1 MWYLYLKSNYIIVF
15 SNYNSE
21 KTLLGER
28 GLLEEHIAKCSSI
41 WGKSCSKV
49 YFILYL
55 KYHLKE
61 FGERRRDRILILS
74 SNFWTLKQNKR
85 LKKIWFKKK
94 KKKDFSQVWKTAI
107 SWWIV
112 GPMQTDP
119 KGTVTCGGEGRNT
132 GDCYVTTSQFPNL
145 T

>member
-74 SNFWTLKQNKR
+74 SNFWTLKQSKR

-94 KKKDFSQVWKTAI
+94 KGI
-107 SWWIV
+107 SVKFEKLLSVDELLVLCRLIL
-112 GPMQTDP
+112 
-119 KGTVTCGGEGRNT
+119 KGQLPVEEKEGIQETVTLLPAN
-132 GDCYVTTSQFPNL
+132 SQI
-145 T
+145 

>member
-1 MWYLYLKSNYIIVF
+1 MWVYYFAKFQLCNPMWYLYLKSNYIIVF

-74 SNFWTLKQNKR
+74 SNFWTLKQSKR
-85 LKKIWFKKK
+85 LKKNWFKKK
-94 KKKDFSQVWKTAI
+94 KGFRSSLK
-107 SWWIV
+107 
-112 GPMQTDP
+112 
-119 KGTVTCGGEGRNT
+119 N
-132 GDCYVTTSQFPNL
+132 CYQLMNCWSYADWS
-145 T
+145 